1 MLPHLNQIDRRTR
14 KTNDFLKTG
23 IGISGISA
31 SMKSPLDAPN
41 TDYLHYFDPSD
52 NARLEKSG
60 NAITKIYTEK
70 VPTPPTF
77 NYSFGAN
84 NTIALED
91 TGLINGLQAAQCF
104 GAERW
109 AIDPAII
116 PAGEFMYPSMTF
128 FVVVRP
134 KGVIT
139 TSGMLVS
146 DYGDVAN
153 KLIYLRIGTGSNLEV
168 SAFMRDSAG
177 NSINALSGTK
187 FLIANTDYLLVARMD
202 GANKKIDLWID
213 GNNNSY
219 SDTNAL
225 YDPTTT
231 WEGEVTA
238 QAVPAIAQLSNTYSN
253 PYIGD
258 LGGMFLTKTAL
269 SNADINQYAS
279 WLANK
284 WGTVWIDV

>member
-52 NARLEKSG
+52 NARLNKNV
-60 NAITKIYTEK
+60 NAIINIYTAK
-70 VPTPPTF
+70 DPLDV
-77 NYSFGAN
+77 NYGFGVVFSDAP
-84 NTIALED
+84 D
-91 TGLINGLQAAQCF
+91 DSGLINGLQAAQFF

-109 AIDPAII
+109 GIQPSII

-134 KGVIT
+134 KGANSNQSFVI
-139 TSGMLVS
+139 S

-153 KLIYLRIGTGSNLEV
+153 KLIYLKIGNGTSFEV
-168 SAFMRDSAG
+168 STYLRDSAG
-177 NSINALSGTK
+177 NIISAKSGATV
-187 FLIANTDYLLVARMD
+187 LATNTDYLLVARMD

-231 WEGEVTA
+231 WEGKKDV
-238 QAVPAIAQLSNTYSN
+238 QAIPTIAELSSSLTGAYT
-253 PYIGD
+253 GD